1 MKANKIAITLKLFIN
16 ADECTPMIMDIYL
29 HYGHLSAL
37 WTFICIY
44 EDIQIPCGTLKLQ
57 W

>member
-29 HYGHLSAL
+29 HL
-37 WTFICIY
+37 
-44 EDIQIPCGTLKLQ
+44 
-57 W
+57 